1 MERFYKLTVN
11 DQHTF
16 DISQDEVA
24 SLDVTGN
31 CRHHLIHN
39 HQSLKAEVLHG
50 NFQERTY
57 EIELNGNRYKV
68 KISDAL
74 DQLISEMGLS
84 AVASKAVNEVKAPMP
99 GIILDVM
106 VEAGQQVEEGDY
118 LLVLEAMKMEN
129 TLTAPRSGTIKTL
142 HIEKGNT
149 VDKNQLLLE
158 MEELA
163 E

>member
-1 MERFYKLTVN
+1 MERSYKLTVN

-16 DISQDEVA
+16 NISQAEVA

-31 CRHHLIHN
+31 CSYHLIHN
-39 HQSLKAEVLHG
+39 HRSLKAEVLHG

>member
-1 MERFYKLTVN
+1 MERSFKLTVN

-16 DISQDEVA
+16 DISQAEVE
-24 SLDVTGN
+24 SLDVSGN
-31 CRHHLIHN
+31 CRYHLIHN

-50 NFQERTY
+50 DFQNRNY

-84 AVASKAVNEVKAPMP
+84 AVTSLAVNELKAPMP
-99 GIILDVM
+99 GIILDLM
-106 VEAGQQVEEGDY
+106 VEESQQVEQGDA

-129 TLTAPRSGTIKTL
+129 TLTAPRSGTIKSL
-142 HIEKGNT
+142 HIEKGST

-158 MEELA
+158 MEEPTD
-163 E
+163 